1 MPKTHEMKESNFLKK
16 EDVGRGALMTIAGC
30 IRKNVAK
37 EGAEPDLKWC
47 LQFVESDK
55 PMVLNATNIQLAE
68 QITGSDDT
76 DHWVGHKVVLYV
88 DPNVSYGGKLIGGI
102 RMRKPKPVGNVI
114 TQPVYAPVPSAEPV
128 DEDDIPF

>member
-16 EDVGRGALMTIAGC
+16 EDVGRGFLATITGC

-37 EGAEPDLKWC
+37 EGAEPDHKWC
-47 LQFVESDK
+47 LTFAELEK
-55 PMVLNATNIQLAE
+55 PLVMNATNIQLAE

-102 RMRKPKPVGNVI
+102 RMRRPKPGSVAAAKPAP
-114 TQPVYAPVPSAEPV
+114 QPEAEVY
-128 DEDDIPF
+128 DDDIPF

>member
-16 EDVGRGALMTIAGC
+16 EDVGSGALMTITGC

-37 EGAEPDLKWC
+37 EGAEPELKWC
-47 LQFVESDK
+47 LLFSESDK
-55 PMVLNATNIQLAE
+55 PLVLNATNIQLAE

-76 DHWVGHKVVLYV
+76 DHWTGHKVVLYV

-102 RMRKPKPVGNVI
+102 RMRKPRTASAATKP
-114 TQPVYAPVPSAEPV
+114 APVVESVDFDEP
-128 DEDDIPF
+128 PF